1 MQCQQ
6 NRRLVTLKISN
17 LKSSRNLWWVVE
29 FNNCCLNCDWPCNY
43 PFSFSGRLALLS
55 RKKGI
60 KRGICS
66 EVLRGVSLKVMK
78 VMLTCFFFIFSHCW
92 VHCQAGSHP
101 HKGKKSKLAIF
112 LLGWELEKLWFLL
125 YHSQWGRCGW
135 MWRRA
140 KQQADMCIIIAK

>member
-17 LKSSRNLWWVVE
+17 LKSSRNLWWVVN

-78 VMLTCFFFIFSHCW
+78 VMLTCFILFFHTAECTAKLGHIHIRAKKASWLFFCL
-92 VHCQAGSHP
+92 AGSW
-101 HKGKKSKLAIF
+101 KSSDFSFITHSEAGVAGCGGGPSSKQTCA
-112 LLGWELEKLWFLL
+112 LL
-125 YHSQWGRCGW
+125 
-135 MWRRA
+135 
-140 KQQADMCIIIAK
+140 